1 MLSGAKCTVG
11 EDRMRKNHSR
21 IIALA
26 FALQIL
32 SLSAGGQ
39 AVAQAGKAAYPAMA
53 PLDQYLMS
61 DEQSEIALA
70 RSAAPSSISDGA
82 EVMVLGREGY
92 KTAVK
97 GTNGF
102 LCIVER
108 SWAQGTDDAEFW
120 NSKMRA
126 PHCFN
131 AQAARSFAP
140 IYLMKTRLVL
150 AGKSQAEIAQAI
162 ATALDKKELPV
173 LEPGAMAYMMS
184 KQQYLNDRGKSWY
197 PHVMFYSPGDMTK
210 SWAADVPNSPIMMA
224 SDPEER
230 VTVLFILADK
240 WSDGTAAPKNMP

>member
-1 MLSGAKCTVG
+1 MNGKMAVVVVLSVLLGAAAEG
-11 EDRMRKNHSR
+11 
-21 IIALA
+21 LA
-26 FALQIL
+26 QDTR
-32 SLSAGGQ
+32 Q
-39 AVAQAGKAAYPAMA
+39 AAYPKMA
-53 PLDQYLMS
+53 EIGQYLMA
-61 DEQSEIALA
+61 DRNAEIALA

-102 LCIVER
+102 LCIVAR
-108 SWAQGTDDAEFW
+108 SWAQGTDEAEFW
-120 NSKMRA
+120 NPKMRA

-131 AQAARSFAP
+131 AQAARSFAS

-162 ATALDKKELPV
+162 ATALDKNELPA

-184 KQQYLNDRGKSWY
+184 KLQYLNDRDKSWH

-210 SWAADVPNSPIMMA
+210 TWGADDPNSPVMVA
-224 SDPEER
+224 NDPQER
-230 VTVLFILADK
+230 VTVLFVLADK

>member
-1 MLSGAKCTVG
+1 MQ
-11 EDRMRKNHSR
+11 KNHVKA
-21 IIALA
+21 IALG
-26 FALQIL
+26 FALQLIL
-32 SLSAGGQ
+32 PGAGGH
-39 AVAQAGKAAYPAMA
+39 AFAQSGKVAYPAMA
-53 PLDQYLMS
+53 PLEQYLIS
-61 DEQSEIALA
+61 DEKAEIALA

-92 KTAVK
+92 QTAVK

-108 SWAQGTDDAEFW
+108 SWAQNEDDAEFW
-120 NSKMRA
+120 NPKMRA

-150 AGKSQAEIAQAI
+150 AGKSKAEIAQAV
-162 ATALDKKELPV
+162 ATALDDRKLPA

-184 KQQYLNDRGKSWY
+184 KQQYLNDRGKSWR

-210 SWAADVPNSPIMMA
+210 SWAANDPNSPVMVN
-224 SDPEER
+224 SDPEEH

-240 WSDGTAAPKNMP
+240 WSDGTAAPSNMQ